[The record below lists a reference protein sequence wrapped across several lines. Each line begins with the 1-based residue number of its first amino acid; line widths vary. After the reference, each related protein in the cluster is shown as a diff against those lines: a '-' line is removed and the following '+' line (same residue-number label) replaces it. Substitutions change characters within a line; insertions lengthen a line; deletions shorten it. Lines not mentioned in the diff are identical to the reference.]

1 MIIFEQ
7 IIALPLIDP
16 VLKFLVI
23 LLIILFIPILFEKI
37 RMPNLLGM
45 IVAGIIIGPFGFNI
59 LERDSGIILSGTA
72 GLLYIMFLAGLEI
85 DMHDFRKNA
94 FKSIFLGL
102 FGFIIPM
109 ILGIICGIYFLH
121 FSVITSV
128 LLASMFASHT
138 LITYPII
145 NKLGITKNRAVTIS
159 VGSTL
164 ITNMLAL
171 IVLAIIVGMSAG
183 EIDSRFWIRM
193 TLLFVAFTLA
203 VALLFP
209 ILARWFFKRY
219 SDSVSQYVF
228 VLALLF
234 LGAALSQLAGIESII
249 GAFLAGFA
257 LNGLIPRTSPL
268 KNRIDFVGNAIFIP
282 FFLLGVGMLI
292 NFRAFTDPDT
302 LLVAGIMSV
311 TATAG
316 KFVTALLTQ
325 KIFNMSKDERY
336 VIFGLTNSQAAATLA
351 AVIIGYNIILGY
363 NVGGE
368 PIRLLNDSVL
378 NGTII
383 MILFTCTIASFATSR
398 GAQNIALSELSDDQS
413 TGEIERILIPVSNPN
428 NIDELINLT
437 SVFKSPKNKDGLYAL
452 SIIQSDT
459 NEPDAR
465 AKSKKLLEYVRIAA
479 SSNDMDMNTLLR
491 YDGSIVNGITNIIRE
506 NNITDLLLGLH
517 EKSQEAESILG
528 KITEGILENSHVNTY
543 IYRLR
548 QPISTIKRHIV
559 IIPENAEYESGFSF
573 WLSKIWNISHNT
585 GAKMV
590 FYSTEKTT
598 QLLMDIYRKHPI
610 DSIFN
615 LINSWDELIPIA
627 KELKNDD
634 SLIIILSRK
643 DQISYH
649 KAMGSL
655 PYLVSYIV
663 DKYNLLLVF
672 PAQSIYNQDAK
683 IDLTNSS
690 LIEVIERV
698 DLIGKTI
705 AQLFKKGKS
714 HPTS

>member
-1 MIIFEQ
+1 
-7 IIALPLIDP
+7 
-16 VLKFLVI
+16 
-23 LLIILFIPILFEKI
+23 
-37 RMPNLLGM
+37 
-45 IVAGIIIGPFGFNI
+45 
-59 LERDSGIILSGTA
+59 
-72 GLLYIMFLAGLEI
+72 
-85 DMHDFRKNA
+85 
-94 FKSIFLGL
+94 
-102 FGFIIPM
+102 
-109 ILGIICGIYFLH
+109 
-121 FSVITSV
+121 
-128 LLASMFASHT
+128 
-138 LITYPII
+138 
-145 NKLGITKNRAVTIS
+145 
-159 VGSTL
+159 
-164 ITNMLAL
+164 
-171 IVLAIIVGMSAG
+171 
-183 EIDSRFWIRM
+183 
-193 TLLFVAFTLA
+193 
-203 VALLFP
+203 
-209 ILARWFFKRY
+209 LARWFFKRY

-590 FYSTEKTT
+590 FYSTEKTS